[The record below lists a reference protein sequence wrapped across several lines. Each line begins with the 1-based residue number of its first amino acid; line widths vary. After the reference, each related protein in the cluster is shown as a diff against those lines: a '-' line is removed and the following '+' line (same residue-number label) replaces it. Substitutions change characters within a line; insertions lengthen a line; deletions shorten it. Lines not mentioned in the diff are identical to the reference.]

1 MSRWTAY
8 RQVGLVG
15 ALGTLV
21 WAACTPVG
29 PATDIDPTPTPAA
42 PVVTPSPTATPAAAT
57 PAAATSTPLVI
68 DYDYDYGDLPAAS
81 PSPAEPDESDGEAFI
96 GIAQDGGGEGYLVGP
111 NGHALY
117 IFTQDGAGVS
127 NCTGACADAWPPLTV
142 GEDEVPSGGDGVS
155 GEVDVIERDDGGTQ
169 VTYDGAPLYYYTA
182 DQAPGDTAGEGVG
195 GVWFLARP

>member
-8 RQVGLVG
+8 RQLGLVG
-15 ALGTLV
+15 ALGALV

-29 PATDIDPTPTPAA
+29 PATDIDPTPTPAPA
-42 PVVTPSPTATPAAAT
+42 VTPTPAATPSPAVTA
-57 PAAATSTPLVI
+57 AAATSTPLVI
-68 DYDYDYGDLPAAS
+68 DYDYDYGDVPAAS
-81 PSPAEPDESDGEAFI
+81 PSPAEPGSAIVDVALGVDDA
-96 GIAQDGGGEGYLVGP
+96 YLVGP

-117 IFTQDGAGVS
+117 VFSQDGAGVS
-127 NCTGACADAWPPLTV
+127 NCRGTCADAWPPLTV
-142 GEDEVPSGGDGVS
+142 GPEEVPTGGDGAS
-155 GEVDVIERDDGGTQ
+155 GEVDVIEREDGTLQ